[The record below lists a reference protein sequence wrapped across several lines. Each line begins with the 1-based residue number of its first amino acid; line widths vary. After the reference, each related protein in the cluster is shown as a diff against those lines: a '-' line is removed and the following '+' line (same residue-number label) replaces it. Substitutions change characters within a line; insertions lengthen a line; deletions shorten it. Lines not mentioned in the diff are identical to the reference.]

1 MIKKTL
7 PEKIFYCF
15 NVLLLLSLCATIIL
29 PYIHVLMVA
38 LNDTAAVS
46 FHGLL
51 LWPRQFTLVNFQ
63 TLLNDDSIIR
73 AFTVTLMRIGGTL
86 ALVISLNFMAAYALT
101 RKGLP
106 HRKKIVMFF
115 FIPQYISG
123 GLIPTYILFSAL
135 GLLNNFWVYILPA
148 GFSFYYFI
156 LLRTY
161 LGTIPDSLEESARID
176 GASEM
181 MIMLRI
187 YLPLSLPMI
196 ATMAL
201 MITVGVWNDWATTL
215 FFFRGNRWNTLAYEL
230 YRVLQEQARLQELI
244 REAVRLGQVTLAA
257 ATTTEGLRNAQIIIS
272 TLPIIM
278 VYPFLQKYFIKG
290 LLIGGVKE

>member
-1 MIKKTL
+1 MIKRTL
-7 PEKIFYCF
+7 PEKVFYCF
-15 NVLLLLSLCATIIL
+15 NVLLMLALCATIIL
-29 PYIHVLMVA
+29 PYIHVFMVA
-38 LNDTAAVS
+38 LNDTASVS

-51 LWPRQFTLVNFQ
+51 LWPRKFTIVNFQ
-63 TLLNDDSIIR
+63 TLLNDDTILR
-73 AFTVTLMRIGGTL
+73 ALMVTIARIAGTL
-86 ALVISLNFMAAYALT
+86 AIVTSLNFMAAYALT
-101 RKGLP
+101 RKNLP
-106 HRKKIVMFF
+106 YKKIIVMFF
-115 FIPQYISG
+115 FIPSYISG
-123 GLIPTYILFSAL
+123 GLIPTYILFSSL
-135 GLLNNFWVYILPA
+135 GLLNSFWLYILPA

-181 MIMLRI
+181 VIMTRI

-196 ATMAL
+196 ATMCL
-201 MITVGVWNDWATTL
+201 MTTVGVWNDWATTL
-215 FFFRGNRWNTLAYEL
+215 FFFNTNRWNTLAYEL

-244 REAVRLGQVTLAA
+244 REAVRQGQVALSA